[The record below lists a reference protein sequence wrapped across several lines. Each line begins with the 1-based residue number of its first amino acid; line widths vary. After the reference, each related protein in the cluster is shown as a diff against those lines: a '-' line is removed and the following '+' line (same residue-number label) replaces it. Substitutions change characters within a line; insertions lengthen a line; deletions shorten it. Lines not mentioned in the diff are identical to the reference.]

1 MTFSSKFVK
10 KPPSVSDDMVT
21 KDQNIN
27 PEVIKVQDFT
37 MTVADERLFSFL
49 FKENLEGD
57 SFHH

>member
-1 MTFSSKFVK
+1 
-10 KPPSVSDDMVT
+10 MVT